1 MEKLRISLAAARV
14 NAELTQSEVAKML
27 HVSPN
32 TLVAWEKGK
41 AEPSISQGRTL
52 SELYKIPL
60 DSIIF
65 FCPGI
70 KLNLKGGTAKWGFG
84 KKL

>member
-60 DSIIF
+60 ESLIF
-65 FCPGI
+65 CLRNQI
-70 KLNLKGGTAKWGFG
+70 KFEYKRAVGRPLKGGE
-84 KKL
+84 

>member
-60 DSIIF
+60 AHIIF
-65 FCPGI
+65 CPRNQI
-70 KLNLKGGTAKWGFG
+70 NLEKRKEEQQNDALQG
-84 KKL
+84 

>member
-27 HVSPN
+27 HISPN
-32 TLVAWEKGK
+32 TLVAWEKAK

-65 FCPGI
+65 LP
-70 KLNLKGGTAKWGFG
+70 
-84 KKL
+84 

>member
-14 NAELTQSEVAKML
+14 NAEFTQSEVAKML

-32 TLVAWEKGK
+32 TVVAWEKGK
-41 AEPSISQGRTL
+41 TEPSISQARTL

-65 FCPGI
+65 FAQVS
-70 KLNLKGGTAKWGFG
+70 N
-84 KKL
+84 